1 MKDAVNMS
9 VSPVFCKDGKNYA
22 FVTFDDGVHSAEGK
36 IPECTILSS
45 KGFSEKEVTQLE
57 DYMRRE
63 LTNLKKMA
71 SSVNVWSALMK
82 D

>member
-1 MKDAVNMS
+1 MKDAFNMS
-9 VSPVFCKDGKNYA
+9 VSPVFSKDGKNYA
-22 FVTFDDGVHSAEGK
+22 FVTFDDGVRNAEGK

-45 KGFSEKEVTQLE
+45 KGFSEKEITQLE

-63 LTNLKKMA
+63 FTNLKKMA
-71 SSVNVWSALMK
+71 SSVSVWRGLMK